1 MKAAKYIIS
10 TDHKAG
16 HNFEDAYIRL
26 NATKLLDAMTEAY
39 NILANDENLYCT
51 TIYQLVPG
59 TKGSEYSPIARNYG
73 HGGFY
78 AAGAG
83 SWDTN
88 HHLVRWTC
96 TGCEYYELHLD
107 WAR

>member
-1 MKAAKYIIS
+1 MKAAKYIIN
-10 TDHKAG
+10 TDHNAA

-26 NATKLLDAMTEAY
+26 NATKLLDAMTETS

-59 TKGSEYSPIARNYG
+59 TKGKEYRPIARNYG

-83 SWDTN
+83 SWSTD
-88 HHLVRWTC
+88 HHLIRESSKDFEC
-96 TGCEYYELHLD
+96 YELHLD